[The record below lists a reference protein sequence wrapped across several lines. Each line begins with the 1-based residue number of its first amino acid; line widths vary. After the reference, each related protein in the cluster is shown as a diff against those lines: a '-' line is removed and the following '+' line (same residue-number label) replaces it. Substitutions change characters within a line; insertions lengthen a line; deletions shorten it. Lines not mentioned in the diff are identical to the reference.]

1 MSYSSKLHA
10 RYHEVAR
17 QAVSPDCFAGE
28 DVRFSSEYEALEG
41 ELNKAQSV
49 HESGQIDW
57 LRVLE
62 NSETLLRTQS
72 KDLRVAA

>member
-1 MSYSSKLHA
+1 M
-10 RYHEVAR
+10 
-17 QAVSPDCFAGE
+17 
-28 DVRFSSEYEALEG
+28 RFSSEYEALEG

-72 KDLRVAA
+72 KDCGLPPG